1 MWVFALS
8 LFSFAIFLATPL
20 TNPARA
26 EDPSR
31 IKNFHSVIKIN
42 ADGTID
48 ISEQIQYDFGADW
61 KHGIFRPIPKIKTN
75 LDGDKFKMTFEG
87 FSVTDSNGKPHMFTD
102 KSTSREMVLKI
113 GDPDKTIT
121 GVNDYVIGYKVSGA
135 LTYFEDHDELYWNI
149 TGTEWRVPIAKSS
162 ATIILPEAVS
172 SDNIEAVCYTGS
184 AGSDAQNCEI
194 SILSNELTAVATTGF
209 QPAEGM
215 TVAVVFPKGLVAQLE
230 PQKNTS
236 GLVETIVT
244 LLLIVA
250 ALAWFIFL
258 PLYIFIKWFRDR
270 LNTKRK
276 QRVVAA
282 WFDPPKH
289 SDKTFFT
296 PAETGP
302 LLDKNVDHKDITAT
316 IIHLAQR
323 GYLKIHVEKKSVLG
337 IKKDGVKFEK
347 LKDFD
352 DGLSSME
359 KTLLTGIFSDG
370 SLVEAKSL
378 KNSTVFAQALRDFK
392 KDISK
397 WLQTEGLFEGDI
409 NKTGQLY
416 TVLGVIAAVTF
427 SLLLVPVAFIFGRKS
442 TRRTDL
448 GIEKYSKA
456 VSLRNFLESQTE
468 QLDFQSKNQM
478 FFERLLPY
486 ATAFGAEKVWAEKF
500 KDVKFTQPDWYDGD
514 TANFVAL
521 STLSHSINSS
531 MGSSSSSFSGSRSSS
546 GFSSGFSGG
555 FSGGGGGGGGGG
567 SW

>member
-1 MWVFALS
+1 MVTL
-8 LFSFAIFLATPL
+8 L

-26 EDPSR
+26 EDPGR
-31 IKNFHSVIKIN
+31 IKNFHSIIKIN
-42 ADGTID
+42 ADGTVD

-61 KHGIFRPIPKIKTN
+61 KHGIFRPIPKTKTN
-75 LDGDKFKMTFEG
+75 LDGDRFKMTFGG
-87 FSVTDSNGKPHMFTD
+87 FSVTDSNGEPYQFKD
-102 KSTSREMVLKI
+102 ESTAKEVVLKI
-113 GDPDKTIT
+113 GDPDNTIT
-121 GVNDYVIGYKVSGA
+121 GVNTYVINYKVSGA
-135 LTYFEDHDELYWNI
+135 LTYFEDHDELFWNI
-149 TGTEWRVPIAKSS
+149 TGTEWPVPIDKAST
-162 ATIILPEAVS
+162 TIILPEVLP
-172 SDNIEAVCYTGS
+172 SDDIGAVCYTGS

-194 SILSNELTAVATTGF
+194 SLSGKELAIAATTEF
-209 QPAEGM
+209 QPKEGM
-215 TVAVVFPKGLVAQLE
+215 TIAVSFPKGLIAQLE
-230 PQKNTS
+230 AQKDTPDFMTS
-236 GLVETIVT
+236 LFYVLFVI
-244 LLLIVA
+244 A
-250 ALAWFIFL
+250 SLAWFIFL
-258 PLYIFIKWFRDR
+258 PLYIFIKWFRGR

-289 SDKTFFT
+289 NDKTFFT

-316 IIHLAQR
+316 IIYLAQR

-337 IKKDGVKFEK
+337 IKKDNVKFEK

-352 DGLSSME
+352 GGLSSME

-392 KDISK
+392 KDIGK

-409 NKTGQLY
+409 NKTASLY
-416 TVLGVIAAVTF
+416 TTLGVIAAVTF
-427 SLLLVPVAFIFGRKS
+427 NLILVPVAFIFGRKS

-486 ATAFGAEKVWAEKF
+486 ATAFGAEKVWAERF

-521 STLSHSINSS
+521 SMLSHSINSS
-531 MGSSSSSFSGSRSSS
+531 MGRSTSSFSGSRSSS